1 MAYTQTVGSMSQYTQ
16 IIGVVQTTQ
25 SIHNEVESAASKQ
38 EAQTSQSSEAN
49 AIMQAASIKDNNHS
63 IKVDSN
69 MKEDLQMLQLAA
81 IIESGQRASA
91 NGYTKP
97 VGGYTKQVGYT
108 KPVGGY
114 TAPIG
119 TLDTKS
125 ESDAA
130 LEAGAIQ
137 TGDSISRPS
146 KPNQPFTHG
155 PQQEVTQDQPQ
166 EKKTLLDRIK
176 ANPIVFAVIAAL
188 LAFIGYRVYK
198 AKKG

>member
-63 IKVDSN
+63 TKVDSN

-91 NGYTKP
+91 NGYTN
-97 VGGYTKQVGYT
+97 TVGYT
-108 KPVGGY
+108 KPVGYTNPVGGGY
-114 TAPIG
+114 APLIG
-119 TLDTKS
+119 TTSTELET
-125 ESDAA
+125 EAA
-130 LEAGAIQ
+130 LEAGLLQEPAKERTPI
-137 TGDSISRPS
+137 
-146 KPNQPFTHG
+146 NQPFTHS
-155 PQQEVTQDQPQ
+155 PQQPVIQDQPQ
-166 EKKTLLDRIK
+166 RKKTLLDRIK
-176 ANPIVFAVIAAL
+176 ANPVVFAVVAAI

>member
-25 SIHNEVESAASKQ
+25 SIHNKVESAASKQ

-63 IKVDSN
+63 TKVDSN

-91 NGYTKP
+91 NGYTN
-97 VGGYTKQVGYT
+97 TVGYT
-108 KPVGGY
+108 KPVGYTNPVGGGY
-114 TAPIG
+114 APLIG
-119 TLDTKS
+119 TTSTELET
-125 ESDAA
+125 EAA
-130 LEAGAIQ
+130 LEAGLLQEPAKERTPI
-137 TGDSISRPS
+137 
-146 KPNQPFTHG
+146 NQPFTHS
-155 PQQEVTQDQPQ
+155 PQQPVIQDQPQ
-166 EKKTLLDRIK
+166 GKKTLLDRIK
-176 ANPIVFAVIAAL
+176 ANPVVFAVVAAI

>member
-63 IKVDSN
+63 TKVDSN

-91 NGYTKP
+91 NGYTNI
-97 VGGYTKQVGYT
+97 VGYT
-108 KPVGGY
+108 KPVGYTNPVGGGY
-114 TAPIG
+114 TPLIG
-119 TLDTKS
+119 TTSTELET
-125 ESDAA
+125 EAA
-130 LEAGAIQ
+130 LEAGLLQEPAKERTPI
-137 TGDSISRPS
+137 
-146 KPNQPFTHG
+146 NQPFTHS
-155 PQQEVTQDQPQ
+155 PQQPVIQDQPQ
-166 EKKTLLDRIK
+166 GKKTLLDRIK
-176 ANPIVFAVIAAL
+176 ANPVVFAVVAAI

>member
-63 IKVDSN
+63 TKVDSN

-91 NGYTKP
+91 NGYTN
-97 VGGYTKQVGYT
+97 TVGYT
-108 KPVGGY
+108 KPVGYTNPVGGGY
-114 TAPIG
+114 APLIG
-119 TLDTKS
+119 TTSTELET
-125 ESDAA
+125 EAA
-130 LEAGAIQ
+130 LEAGLLQEPAKERTPI
-137 TGDSISRPS
+137 
-146 KPNQPFTHG
+146 NQPFTHS
-155 PQQEVTQDQPQ
+155 PQQPVVQDQPQ
-166 EKKTLLDRIK
+166 GKKSLLDRIK
-176 ANPIVFAVIAAL
+176 ANPVVFAVVAAI

>member
-63 IKVDSN
+63 TKVDSN

-91 NGYTKP
+91 NGYTNI
-97 VGGYTKQVGYT
+97 VGYT
-108 KPVGGY
+108 KPVGYTNPVGGGY
-114 TAPIG
+114 APLIG
-119 TLDTKS
+119 TTSTELET
-125 ESDAA
+125 EAA
-130 LEAGAIQ
+130 LEAGLLQEPAKERTPI
-137 TGDSISRPS
+137 
-146 KPNQPFTHG
+146 NQPFTHS
-155 PQQEVTQDQPQ
+155 PQQPVIQDQPQ
-166 EKKTLLDRIK
+166 GKKTLLDRIK
-176 ANPIVFAVIAAL
+176 ANPVVFAVVAAI

>member
-38 EAQTSQSSEAN
+38 EAQTSQNSEAN

-63 IKVDSN
+63 TKVDSN

-91 NGYTKP
+91 NGYTN
-97 VGGYTKQVGYT
+97 TVGYT
-108 KPVGGY
+108 KPVGYTNPVGGGY
-114 TAPIG
+114 APLIG
-119 TLDTKS
+119 TTSTELET
-125 ESDAA
+125 EAA
-130 LEAGAIQ
+130 LEAGLLQEPAKERTPI
-137 TGDSISRPS
+137 
-146 KPNQPFTHG
+146 NQPFTHS
-155 PQQEVTQDQPQ
+155 PQQPVIQDQPQ
-166 EKKTLLDRIK
+166 GKKTLLDRIK
-176 ANPIVFAVIAAL
+176 ANPVVFAVVAAI

>member
-49 AIMQAASIKDNNHS
+49 AIMQAASIKDNNYS
-63 IKVDSN
+63 TKVDSN

-91 NGYTKP
+91 NGYTN
-97 VGGYTKQVGYT
+97 TVGYT
-108 KPVGGY
+108 KPVGYTNPVGGGY
-114 TAPIG
+114 APLIG
-119 TLDTKS
+119 TTSTELET
-125 ESDAA
+125 EAA
-130 LEAGAIQ
+130 LEAGLLQEPAKERTPI
-137 TGDSISRPS
+137 
-146 KPNQPFTHG
+146 NQPFTHS
-155 PQQEVTQDQPQ
+155 PQQPVIQDQPQ
-166 EKKTLLDRIK
+166 GKKSLLDRIK
-176 ANPIVFAVIAAL
+176 ANPVVFAVVAAI

>member
-16 IIGVVQTTQ
+16 IVGVVQTTQ
-25 SIHNEVESAASKQ
+25 SIHNEVESATSKQ
-38 EAQTSQSSEAN
+38 EAQTSQYSEVN

-91 NGYTKP
+91 NGYTNT
-97 VGGYTKQVGYT
+97 VGYTKQVGYT
-108 KPVGGY
+108 NPVGGGY
-114 TAPIG
+114 APLIG
-119 TLDTKS
+119 TTSTELET
-125 ESDAA
+125 EAA
-130 LEAGAIQ
+130 LEAGLLQEPAKARTPI
-137 TGDSISRPS
+137 
-146 KPNQPFTHG
+146 NQPITHS
-155 PQQEVTQDQPQ
+155 PQQPVIQDQPQ
-166 EKKTLLDRIK
+166 GKKTLLDRIK
-176 ANPIVFAVIAAL
+176 ANPVVFAVVAAI

>member
-63 IKVDSN
+63 TKVDSN

-91 NGYTKP
+91 NGYTN
-97 VGGYTKQVGYT
+97 TVGYT
-108 KPVGGY
+108 KPVGYTNPVGGGY
-114 TAPIG
+114 APLIG
-119 TLDTKS
+119 TTSTELET
-125 ESDAA
+125 EAA
-130 LEAGAIQ
+130 LEAGLLQEPAKERTPI
-137 TGDSISRPS
+137 
-146 KPNQPFTHG
+146 NQPFTHS
-155 PQQEVTQDQPQ
+155 PQQPVIQDQPQ
-166 EKKTLLDRIK
+166 GKKTLLDRIK
-176 ANPIVFAVIAAL
+176 ANPIVFAVVAAI

>member
-16 IIGVVQTTQ
+16 IVGVVQTTQ
-25 SIHNEVESAASKQ
+25 SIHNEVESATSKQ
-38 EAQTSQSSEAN
+38 EAQTSQYSEVN

-91 NGYTKP
+91 NGYTNT
-97 VGGYTKQVGYT
+97 VGYTKQVGYT
-108 KPVGGY
+108 NPVGGGY
-114 TAPIG
+114 APLIG
-119 TLDTKS
+119 TTSTELET
-125 ESDAA
+125 EAA
-130 LEAGAIQ
+130 LEAGLLQEPAKERTPI
-137 TGDSISRPS
+137 
-146 KPNQPFTHG
+146 NQPFTHS
-155 PQQEVTQDQPQ
+155 PQQPVIQDQPQ
-166 EKKTLLDRIK
+166 GKKTLLDRIK
-176 ANPIVFAVIAAL
+176 ANPVIFAVVAAI

>member
-63 IKVDSN
+63 TKVDSN

-91 NGYTKP
+91 NSYTN
-97 VGGYTKQVGYT
+97 TVGYT
-108 KPVGGY
+108 KPVGYTNPVGGGY
-114 TAPIG
+114 APLIG
-119 TLDTKS
+119 TTSTELET
-125 ESDAA
+125 EAA
-130 LEAGAIQ
+130 LEAGLLQEPAKERTPI
-137 TGDSISRPS
+137 
-146 KPNQPFTHG
+146 NQPFTHS
-155 PQQEVTQDQPQ
+155 PQQPVIQDQPQ
-166 EKKTLLDRIK
+166 GKKTLLDRIK
-176 ANPIVFAVIAAL
+176 ANPVVFAVVAAI

>member
-63 IKVDSN
+63 TKVDSN

-91 NGYTKP
+91 NGYTN
-97 VGGYTKQVGYT
+97 TVGYT
-108 KPVGGY
+108 KPVGYTNPVGGGY
-114 TAPIG
+114 APLIG
-119 TLDTKS
+119 TTSTELET
-125 ESDAA
+125 EAA
-130 LEAGAIQ
+130 LEAGLLQEPAKERTPI
-137 TGDSISRPS
+137 
-146 KPNQPFTHG
+146 NQPFTHS
-155 PQQEVTQDQPQ
+155 PQQPVIQDQPQ
-166 EKKTLLDRIK
+166 GKKSLLDRIK
-176 ANPIVFAVIAAL
+176 AYPVVFAVVAAI

>member
-25 SIHNEVESAASKQ
+25 SIHNKVESAASKQ
-38 EAQTSQSSEAN
+38 EAQNSQSSEAN

-63 IKVDSN
+63 VKVDSN

-91 NGYTKP
+91 NGYTN
-97 VGGYTKQVGYT
+97 TVGYT
-108 KPVGGY
+108 KPVGYTNPVGGGY
-114 TAPIG
+114 APLIG
-119 TLDTKS
+119 TTSTELET
-125 ESDAA
+125 EAA
-130 LEAGAIQ
+130 LEAGLLQEPAKERTPI
-137 TGDSISRPS
+137 
-146 KPNQPFTHG
+146 NQPFTHS
-155 PQQEVTQDQPQ
+155 PQQPVIQDQPQ
-166 EKKTLLDRIK
+166 GKKTLLDRIK
-176 ANPIVFAVIAAL
+176 ANPVVFAVVAAI

>member
-63 IKVDSN
+63 VKVDSN

-91 NGYTKP
+91 NGYTN
-97 VGGYTKQVGYT
+97 TVGYT
-108 KPVGGY
+108 KPVGYTNPVGGGY
-114 TAPIG
+114 APLIG
-119 TLDTKS
+119 TTSTELET
-125 ESDAA
+125 EAA
-130 LEAGAIQ
+130 LEAGLLQEPAKERTPI
-137 TGDSISRPS
+137 
-146 KPNQPFTHG
+146 NQPFTHS
-155 PQQEVTQDQPQ
+155 PQQPVIQDQPQ
-166 EKKTLLDRIK
+166 GKKTLLDRIK
-176 ANPIVFAVIAAL
+176 ANPVVFAVVAAI

>member
-16 IIGVVQTTQ
+16 IVGVVQTTQ
-25 SIHNEVESAASKQ
+25 SIHNEVESATSKQ
-38 EAQTSQSSEAN
+38 EAQTSQYSEVN

-91 NGYTKP
+91 NGYTNT
-97 VGGYTKQVGYT
+97 VGYTKQVGYT
-108 KPVGGY
+108 NPVGGGY
-114 TAPIG
+114 APLIG
-119 TLDTKS
+119 TTSTKL
-125 ESDAA
+125 ETEAA
-130 LEAGAIQ
+130 LEAGLLQEPAKERTPI
-137 TGDSISRPS
+137 
-146 KPNQPFTHG
+146 NQPFTHS
-155 PQQEVTQDQPQ
+155 PQQPVIQDQPQ
-166 EKKTLLDRIK
+166 GKKTLLDRIK
-176 ANPIVFAVIAAL
+176 ANPVVFAVVAAI

>member
-49 AIMQAASIKDNNHS
+49 AIMQAASIKDNNYS
-63 IKVDSN
+63 TKIDSN

-91 NGYTKP
+91 NGYTN
-97 VGGYTKQVGYT
+97 TVGYT
-108 KPVGGY
+108 KPVGYTNPVGGGY
-114 TAPIG
+114 APLIG
-119 TLDTKS
+119 TTSTELET
-125 ESDAA
+125 EAA
-130 LEAGAIQ
+130 LEAGLLQEPAKERTPI
-137 TGDSISRPS
+137 
-146 KPNQPFTHG
+146 NQPFTHS
-155 PQQEVTQDQPQ
+155 PQQPVIQDQPQ
-166 EKKTLLDRIK
+166 GKKTLLDRIK
-176 ANPIVFAVIAAL
+176 ANPVVFAVVAAI

>member
-16 IIGVVQTTQ
+16 IVGVVQTTQ
-25 SIHNEVESAASKQ
+25 SIHNEVESATSKQ
-38 EAQTSQSSEAN
+38 EAQTSQYSEVN

-91 NGYTKP
+91 NGYTNT
-97 VGGYTKQVGYT
+97 VGYTKQVGYT
-108 KPVGGY
+108 NPVGGGY
-114 TAPIG
+114 APLIG
-119 TLDTKS
+119 TTSTELET
-125 ESDAA
+125 ETA
-130 LEAGAIQ
+130 LEAGLLQEPAKERTPI
-137 TGDSISRPS
+137 
-146 KPNQPFTHG
+146 NQPFTHS
-155 PQQEVTQDQPQ
+155 PQQPVIQDQPQ
-166 EKKTLLDRIK
+166 GKKTLLDRIK
-176 ANPIVFAVIAAL
+176 ANPVVFAVVAAI

>member
-25 SIHNEVESAASKQ
+25 SIHNKVESAASKQ
-38 EAQTSQSSEAN
+38 EAQNSQSSEAN

-63 IKVDSN
+63 VKVDSN

-91 NGYTKP
+91 NGYTN
-97 VGGYTKQVGYT
+97 TVGYT
-108 KPVGGY
+108 KPVGYTNPVGGGY
-114 TAPIG
+114 APLIG
-119 TLDTKS
+119 TMSTELET
-125 ESDAA
+125 EAA
-130 LEAGAIQ
+130 LEAGLLQEPAKERTPI
-137 TGDSISRPS
+137 
-146 KPNQPFTHG
+146 NQPFTHS
-155 PQQEVTQDQPQ
+155 PQQPVIQDQPQ
-166 EKKTLLDRIK
+166 GKKSLLDRIK
-176 ANPIVFAVIAAL
+176 ANPVVFAVVAAI

>member
-63 IKVDSN
+63 TKVDSN

-91 NGYTKP
+91 NGYTNP
-97 VGGYTKQVGYT
+97 VGYT
-108 KPVGGY
+108 KPVGYTNPVGGGY
-114 TAPIG
+114 APLIG
-119 TLDTKS
+119 TTSTELET
-125 ESDAA
+125 EAA
-130 LEAGAIQ
+130 LEAGLLQEPAKERTPI
-137 TGDSISRPS
+137 
-146 KPNQPFTHG
+146 NQPFTHS
-155 PQQEVTQDQPQ
+155 PQQPVIQDQPQ
-166 EKKTLLDRIK
+166 GKKTLLDRIK
-176 ANPIVFAVIAAL
+176 ANPVVFAVVAAI

>member
-25 SIHNEVESAASKQ
+25 SIHNKVESAASKQ
-38 EAQTSQSSEAN
+38 EAQSSQSSEAN

-63 IKVDSN
+63 TKVDSN

-91 NGYTKP
+91 NGYTN
-97 VGGYTKQVGYT
+97 TVGYT
-108 KPVGGY
+108 KPVGYTNPVGGGY
-114 TAPIG
+114 APLIG
-119 TLDTKS
+119 TTSTELET
-125 ESDAA
+125 EAA
-130 LEAGAIQ
+130 LEAGLLQEPAKERTPI
-137 TGDSISRPS
+137 
-146 KPNQPFTHG
+146 NQPFTHS
-155 PQQEVTQDQPQ
+155 PQQPVIQDQPQ
-166 EKKTLLDRIK
+166 GKKTLLDRIK
-176 ANPIVFAVIAAL
+176 ANPVVFAVVAAI

>member
-1 MAYTQTVGSMSQYTQ
+1 MAYTQTIGSMSQYTQ

-63 IKVDSN
+63 TKVDSN

-91 NGYTKP
+91 NGYTN
-97 VGGYTKQVGYT
+97 TVGYT
-108 KPVGGY
+108 KPVGYTNPVGGGY
-114 TAPIG
+114 APLIG
-119 TLDTKS
+119 TTSTELET
-125 ESDAA
+125 EAA
-130 LEAGAIQ
+130 LEAGLLQEPAKERTPI
-137 TGDSISRPS
+137 
-146 KPNQPFTHG
+146 NQPFTHS
-155 PQQEVTQDQPQ
+155 PQQPVIQDQPQ
-166 EKKTLLDRIK
+166 GKKSLLDRIK
-176 ANPIVFAVIAAL
+176 ANPVVFAVVAAI

>member
-1 MAYTQTVGSMSQYTQ
+1 MAYIQTVGSMSQYTQ

-63 IKVDSN
+63 TKIDSN

-91 NGYTKP
+91 NGYTN
-97 VGGYTKQVGYT
+97 TVGYT
-108 KPVGGY
+108 KPVGYTNPVGGGY
-114 TAPIG
+114 APLIG
-119 TLDTKS
+119 TTSTELET
-125 ESDAA
+125 EAA
-130 LEAGAIQ
+130 LEAGLLQEPAKERTPI
-137 TGDSISRPS
+137 
-146 KPNQPFTHG
+146 NQPFTHG
-155 PQQEVTQDQPQ
+155 PQQPVIQDQPQ
-166 EKKTLLDRIK
+166 GKKTLLDRIK
-176 ANPIVFAVIAAL
+176 ANPVVFAVVAAI

>member
-63 IKVDSN
+63 TKIDSN

-91 NGYTKP
+91 NGYTN
-97 VGGYTKQVGYT
+97 TVGYT
-108 KPVGGY
+108 KPVGYTNPVGGGY
-114 TAPIG
+114 APLIG
-119 TLDTKS
+119 TTSTELET
-125 ESDAA
+125 EAA
-130 LEAGAIQ
+130 LEAGLLQEPAKERTPI
-137 TGDSISRPS
+137 
-146 KPNQPFTHG
+146 NQPFTHS
-155 PQQEVTQDQPQ
+155 PQQPVIQDQPQ
-166 EKKTLLDRIK
+166 GKKSLLDRIK
-176 ANPIVFAVIAAL
+176 ANPVVFAVVAAI

>member
-63 IKVDSN
+63 TKVDSN

-91 NGYTKP
+91 NGYTN
-97 VGGYTKQVGYT
+97 TVGYT
-108 KPVGGY
+108 KPVGYTNPVGGGY
-114 TAPIG
+114 APLIG
-119 TLDTKS
+119 TTSTELET
-125 ESDAA
+125 EAA
-130 LEAGAIQ
+130 LEAGLLQEPVKERTPI
-137 TGDSISRPS
+137 
-146 KPNQPFTHG
+146 NQPFTHS
-155 PQQEVTQDQPQ
+155 PQQPVIQDQPQ
-166 EKKTLLDRIK
+166 GKKTLLDRIK
-176 ANPIVFAVIAAL
+176 ANPVVFAVVAAI

>member
-63 IKVDSN
+63 TKVDSN

-91 NGYTKP
+91 NGYTN
-97 VGGYTKQVGYT
+97 TVGYT
-108 KPVGGY
+108 KPVGYTNPVGGGY
-114 TAPIG
+114 APLIG
-119 TLDTKS
+119 TTSTELET
-125 ESDAA
+125 EAA
-130 LEAGAIQ
+130 LEAGLLQEPAKERTPI
-137 TGDSISRPS
+137 
-146 KPNQPFTHG
+146 NQPFTHS
-155 PQQEVTQDQPQ
+155 PQQPVIQDQPQ
-166 EKKTLLDRIK
+166 GKKSLLDRIK
-176 ANPIVFAVIAAL
+176 ANPVVFAVVAAI

>member
-63 IKVDSN
+63 TKIDSN

-91 NGYTKP
+91 NGYTN
-97 VGGYTKQVGYT
+97 TVGYT
-108 KPVGGY
+108 KPVGYTNPVGGGY
-114 TAPIG
+114 APLIG
-119 TLDTKS
+119 TTSTELET
-125 ESDAA
+125 EAA
-130 LEAGAIQ
+130 LEAGLLQEPAKERTPI
-137 TGDSISRPS
+137 
-146 KPNQPFTHG
+146 NQPFTHS
-155 PQQEVTQDQPQ
+155 PQQPVIQDQPQ
-166 EKKTLLDRIK
+166 GKKTLLDRIK
-176 ANPIVFAVIAAL
+176 ANPVVFAVVAAI

>member
-16 IIGVVQTTQ
+16 IVGVVQTTQ

-63 IKVDSN
+63 TKVDSN

-91 NGYTKP
+91 NGYTN
-97 VGGYTKQVGYT
+97 TVGYT
-108 KPVGGY
+108 KPVGYTNPVGGGY
-114 TAPIG
+114 APLIG
-119 TLDTKS
+119 TTSTELET
-125 ESDAA
+125 EAA
-130 LEAGAIQ
+130 LEAGLLQEPAKERIP
-137 TGDSISRPS
+137 I
-146 KPNQPFTHG
+146 NQPFTHS
-155 PQQEVTQDQPQ
+155 PQQPVIQDQPQ
-166 EKKTLLDRIK
+166 GKKTLLDRIK
-176 ANPIVFAVIAAL
+176 ANPVVFAVVAAI

>member
-63 IKVDSN
+63 TKVDSN

-91 NGYTKP
+91 NGYTN
-97 VGGYTKQVGYT
+97 TVGYT
-108 KPVGGY
+108 KPVGYTNPVGGGY
-114 TAPIG
+114 APLIG
-119 TLDTKS
+119 TTSTELET
-125 ESDAA
+125 EAA
-130 LEAGAIQ
+130 LEAGLLQEPAKERTPI
-137 TGDSISRPS
+137 
-146 KPNQPFTHG
+146 NQPFTHS
-155 PQQEVTQDQPQ
+155 PQQPVIQDQPQ
-166 EKKTLLDRIK
+166 GKKTLLDRIK
-176 ANPIVFAVIAAL
+176 ANPVVFAVVAAI

>member
-16 IIGVVQTTQ
+16 IVGVVQTTQ
-25 SIHNEVESAASKQ
+25 SIHNEVESATSKQ
-38 EAQTSQSSEAN
+38 EAQTSQYSEVN

-91 NGYTKP
+91 NGYTNT
-97 VGGYTKQVGYT
+97 VGYTKQVGYT
-108 KPVGGY
+108 NPVGGGY
-114 TAPIG
+114 APLIG
-119 TLDTKS
+119 TTSTELET
-125 ESDAA
+125 EAA
-130 LEAGAIQ
+130 LEAGLLQEPAKERTPI
-137 TGDSISRPS
+137 
-146 KPNQPFTHG
+146 NQPFTHS
-155 PQQEVTQDQPQ
+155 PQQPVIQDQPQ
-166 EKKTLLDRIK
+166 GKKTLLDRIK
-176 ANPIVFAVIAAL
+176 ANPVVFAVVAAI